1 MSLNMGGFAQDK
13 EDVQETKEKEIIQDK
28 YTGARFEIERNNN
41 FITIMPHIINDIG
54 CHHILEKFYNLPFL
68 PDECY
73 MGDSNV
79 LPTQDVIDANL
90 SYKYHADHNKDH
102 ATFMTNTKEFDAVI
116 DVMGHLIPDH
126 PDFQRITYMQVVQ
139 YHEDA
144 FFPFHRDTAE
154 ETDFGTCICQL
165 NEEYKGGQLNV
176 QGNYI
181 ANNQGTIT
189 FFNNSTEM
197 WHGVEPIYEG
207 TRFVLLIWFGR
218 EEHDSQMQPV
228 SEGTES
234 GDSEVSLASEEQ

>member
-1 MSLNMGGFAQDK
+1 MALNMGDFAHTTYGEEK
-13 EDVQETKEKEIIQDK
+13 KEKEVVQDK
-28 YTGARFEIERNNN
+28 YTGEQFEIERHTD
-41 FITIMPHIINDIG
+41 FITILPNIINPKG
-54 CHHILEKFYNLPFL
+54 CEHILNVFHSCPIE
-68 PDECY
+68 DECEY
-73 MGDSNV
+73 DPNTSEIYPSQKV
-79 LPTQDVIDANL
+79 EELNL
-90 SYKYHADHNKDH
+90 SYKYNADMNKTH
-102 ATFMTNTKEFDAVI
+102 MTCAPESPEFFACLEVFE
-116 DVMGHLIPDH
+116 HLIPDH

-218 EEHDSQMQPV
+218 EEIDSQMQPV

-234 GDSEVSLASEEQ
+234 GDSEVSLASEE